1 MSKEKNKRLR
11 SRQETLFM
19 NNLDKKLQ
27 MSGFIAFFLSGICS
41 ISSGIVV
48 SLLQERYGFDYNV
61 TGTLLS
67 IMSIGNLMAGF
78 ATGVLPA
85 KIGLKATIITLSAGY
100 ELGYLWL
107 GISGWMS
114 ILVLSFLLIG
124 FAKGSVINM
133 CTILV
138 SNHSKNRTKGMN
150 IMHSCYALGALL
162 CPFIIAGAGL
172 IGPVI
177 PMLSLSFLGLVMW
190 IIFQLTPIE
199 KKTAGKK
206 EKTDW
211 DFLKSKLFCLITGL
225 IFCQNAAEISVNGWL
240 VTYFKGS
247 GILSGTLSA
256 YTVTVMWTATL
267 IARLLIAFVF
277 PLKNPYMAMIK
288 MAVSCTLFYICL
300 MMADNQI
307 AAILL
312 LFAFAFSMAGM
323 NPTAVACAGKMTSVA
338 SIGVMLP
345 AASFGGILMPWIIGI
360 VSNAAGLKTGMAM
373 NIISCV
379 GMLIFCIAVKRL
391 KDE

>member
-211 DFLKSKLFCLITGL
+211 DFLKSKLFWLITGL

>member
-1 MSKEKNKRLR
+1 
-11 SRQETLFM
+11 M
-19 NNLDKKLQ
+19 NSLDKRLQ

-41 ISSGIVV
+41 ISTGIIV
-48 SLLQERYGFDYNV
+48 SLLQERYGFDYNM

-67 IMSIGNLMAGF
+67 ICSIGNLIAGF

-85 KIGLKATIITLSAGY
+85 KIGLKTTIIMLSAGY

-107 GISGWMS
+107 GISDWMI

-138 SNHSKNRTKGMN
+138 SNHSQSRAKGMN
-150 IMHSCYALGALL
+150 IMHSCYALGALI
-162 CPFIIAGAGL
+162 CPFVIAAATM
-172 IGPVI
+172 IGPTI
-177 PMLSLSFLGLVMW
+177 PMLTLSFLGLILW
-190 IIFQLTPIE
+190 IIFHLTPFE
-199 KKTAGKK
+199 KKAAGKK

-211 DFLKSKLFCLITGL
+211 GFLKSKRFWLLTGL
-225 IFCQNAAEISVNGWL
+225 LFFQNAAEISVNGWL

-247 GILSGTLSA
+247 GILSGTLST

-267 IARLLIAFVF
+267 IGRLLIAFVF
-277 PLKNPYMAMIK
+277 PLKNPYTAMIK
-288 MAVSCTLFYICL
+288 MCLGCTVFYIGL
-300 MMADNQI
+300 LLVNHQI
-307 AAILL
+307 TAILL
-312 LFAFAFSMAGM
+312 LFAFAISMAGM

-338 SIGVMLP
+338 SIGVLLP

-360 VSNAAGLKTGMAM
+360 VSNIAGLKIGMAM

-379 GMLIFCIAVKRL
+379 GMLIFCVAVKNL

>member
-1 MSKEKNKRLR
+1 
-11 SRQETLFM
+11 M
-19 NNLDKKLQ
+19 NSLDKKLQ

-41 ISSGIVV
+41 ISSGIIV

-138 SNHSKNRTKGMN
+138 SNHSENRAKGMN
-150 IMHSCYALGALL
+150 IMHSCYALGALI
-162 CPFIIAGAGL
+162 CPFVIAGAGL
-172 IGPVI
+172 IGPVV
-177 PMLSLSFLGLVMW
+177 PMFTLGFLGLIMW
-190 IIFQLTPIE
+190 IIFHLTPFE

-211 DFLKSKLFCLITGL
+211 GFLKSKRFWLLTGL
-225 IFCQNAAEISVNGWL
+225 IFCQNAAETSVNGWL

-267 IARLLIAFVF
+267 IGRLLIAFVF
-277 PLKNPYMAMIK
+277 PLKNPYTAMIK
-288 MAVSCTLFYICL
+288 MGIGCTVFYIGL
-300 MMADNQI
+300 MMANNPV

-338 SIGVMLP
+338 SIGVLLP

-360 VSNAAGLKTGMAM
+360 VSNIAGLKMGMAM

-379 GMLIFCIAVKRL
+379 GMLIFCIAVKNL
-391 KDE
+391 NEE

>member
-1 MSKEKNKRLR
+1 
-11 SRQETLFM
+11 M
-19 NNLDKKLQ
+19 NSLDKRLQ
-27 MSGFIAFFLSGICS
+27 MSGFITFFLSGICS

-124 FAKGSVINM
+124 FANGSVINM

-138 SNHSKNRTKGMN
+138 SNHSENRAKGMN
-150 IMHSCYALGALL
+150 IMHSCYALGALI
-162 CPFIIAGAGL
+162 CPFVIAGAGL
-172 IGPVI
+172 IGPVV
-177 PMLSLSFLGLVMW
+177 PMFTLGFLGLIMW
-190 IIFQLTPIE
+190 IIFHLTPFE

-211 DFLKSKLFCLITGL
+211 GFLKSKRFWLLTGL
-225 IFCQNAAEISVNGWL
+225 IFCQNAAETSVNGWL

-267 IARLLIAFVF
+267 IGRLLIAFVF
-277 PLKNPYMAMIK
+277 PLKNPYTAMIK
-288 MAVSCTLFYICL
+288 MGIGCTVFYIGL
-300 MMADNQI
+300 MMANNQV

-338 SIGVMLP
+338 SIGVLLP

-360 VSNAAGLKTGMAM
+360 VSNIAGLKMGMAM

-379 GMLIFCIAVKRL
+379 GMLIFCIAVKNL
-391 KDE
+391 NEE

>member
-1 MSKEKNKRLR
+1 
-11 SRQETLFM
+11 M
-19 NNLDKKLQ
+19 NSLDKRLQ
-27 MSGFIAFFLSGICS
+27 MSGFITFFLSGICS

-78 ATGVLPA
+78 AAGVLPA

-124 FAKGSVINM
+124 FAKGGVINM

-138 SNHSKNRTKGMN
+138 SNHSENRAKGMN
-150 IMHSCYALGALL
+150 IMHSCYALGALI
-162 CPFIIAGAGL
+162 CPFVIAGAGL
-172 IGPVI
+172 IGPVV
-177 PMLSLSFLGLVMW
+177 PMFTLGFLGLIMW
-190 IIFQLTPIE
+190 IIFHLTPFE

-211 DFLKSKLFCLITGL
+211 GFLKSKRFWLLTGL
-225 IFCQNAAEISVNGWL
+225 IFCQNAAETSVNGWL

-267 IARLLIAFVF
+267 IGRLLIAFVF
-277 PLKNPYMAMIK
+277 PLKNPYTAMIK
-288 MAVSCTLFYICL
+288 MGIGCTVFYIGL
-300 MMADNQI
+300 MMANNQV

-338 SIGVMLP
+338 SIGVLLP

-360 VSNAAGLKTGMAM
+360 VSNIAGLKMGMAM

-379 GMLIFCIAVKRL
+379 GMLIFCIAVKNL
-391 KDE
+391 NEE

>member
-1 MSKEKNKRLR
+1 
-11 SRQETLFM
+11 M
-19 NNLDKKLQ
+19 NSLDKRLQ
-27 MSGFIAFFLSGICS
+27 MSGFITFFLSGICS

-138 SNHSKNRTKGMN
+138 SNHSENRAKGMN
-150 IMHSCYALGALL
+150 IMHSCYALGALI
-162 CPFIIAGAGL
+162 CPFVIAGAGL
-172 IGPVI
+172 IGPVV
-177 PMLSLSFLGLVMW
+177 PMFTLGFLGLIMW
-190 IIFQLTPIE
+190 IIFHLTPFE

-206 EKTDW
+206 KNRLGI
-211 DFLKSKLFCLITGL
+211 LKSKRFWLLTGL
-225 IFCQNAAEISVNGWL
+225 IFCQNAAETSVNGWL

-267 IARLLIAFVF
+267 IGRLLIAFVF
-277 PLKNPYMAMIK
+277 PLKNPYTAMIK
-288 MAVSCTLFYICL
+288 MGIGCTVFYIGL
-300 MMADNQI
+300 MMANNQV

-312 LFAFAFSMAGM
+312 LFAFAF
-323 NPTAVACAGKMTSVA
+323 PW
-338 SIGVMLP
+338 P
-345 AASFGGILMPWIIGI
+345 A
-360 VSNAAGLKTGMAM
+360 
-373 NIISCV
+373 
-379 GMLIFCIAVKRL
+379 
-391 KDE
+391 

>member
-1 MSKEKNKRLR
+1 
-11 SRQETLFM
+11 M
-19 NNLDKKLQ
+19 NSLDKRLQ
-27 MSGFIAFFLSGICS
+27 MSGFITFFLSGICS
-41 ISSGIVV
+41 ISSGIIV

-138 SNHSKNRTKGMN
+138 SNHSENRAKGMN
-150 IMHSCYALGALL
+150 IMHSCYALGALI
-162 CPFIIAGAGL
+162 CPFVIAGAGL
-172 IGPVI
+172 IGPVV
-177 PMLSLSFLGLVMW
+177 PMFTLGFLGLIMW
-190 IIFQLTPIE
+190 IIFHLTPFE

-211 DFLKSKLFCLITGL
+211 GFLKSKRFWLLTGL
-225 IFCQNAAEISVNGWL
+225 IFCQNAAETSVNGWL

-267 IARLLIAFVF
+267 IGRLLIAFVF
-277 PLKNPYMAMIK
+277 PLKNPYTAMIK
-288 MAVSCTLFYICL
+288 MGIGCTVFGKQPGSCYSPAFRLCFFHGRHEPNCRCL
-300 MMADNQI
+300 CRKDDQRSQHRCFTPGCQLWRHPDAMDHWYCLQHCGTENGYGNEYYFLCGNAD
-307 AAILL
+307 ILYRCKKL
-312 LFAFAFSMAGM
+312 
-323 NPTAVACAGKMTSVA
+323 KRR
-338 SIGVMLP
+338 
-345 AASFGGILMPWIIGI
+345 II
-360 VSNAAGLKTGMAM
+360 
-373 NIISCV
+373 NIFPVFDRRGFFELS
-379 GMLIFCIAVKRL
+379 
-391 KDE
+391 

>member
-1 MSKEKNKRLR
+1 
-11 SRQETLFM
+11 M
-19 NNLDKKLQ
+19 NSLDKKLQ

-211 DFLKSKLFCLITGL
+211 DFLKSKRFWLLTGL

-240 VTYFKGS
+240 VSYFKGS

-277 PLKNPYMAMIK
+277 PLKNPYTAMIK

-300 MMADNQI
+300 MMADNQT

-360 VSNAAGLKTGMAM
+360 VSNVAGLKTGMAM

>member
-1 MSKEKNKRLR
+1 
-11 SRQETLFM
+11 M
-19 NNLDKKLQ
+19 NSLDKRLQ
-27 MSGFIAFFLSGICS
+27 MSGFITFFLSGICS
-41 ISSGIVV
+41 ISSGIIV

-133 CTILV
+133 RTILV
-138 SNHSKNRTKGMN
+138 SNHSENRAKGMN
-150 IMHSCYALGALL
+150 IMHSCYALGALI
-162 CPFIIAGAGL
+162 CPFVIAGAGL
-172 IGPVI
+172 IGPVV
-177 PMLSLSFLGLVMW
+177 PMFTLGFLGLIMW
-190 IIFQLTPIE
+190 IIFHLTPFE

-211 DFLKSKLFCLITGL
+211 GFLKSKRFWLLTGL
-225 IFCQNAAEISVNGWL
+225 IFCQNAAETSVNGWL

-267 IARLLIAFVF
+267 IGRLLIAFVF
-277 PLKNPYMAMIK
+277 PLKNPYTAMIK
-288 MAVSCTLFYICL
+288 MGIGCTVFYIGL
-300 MMADNQI
+300 MMANNQV

-338 SIGVMLP
+338 SIGVLLP

-360 VSNAAGLKTGMAM
+360 VSNIAGLKMGMAM

-379 GMLIFCIAVKRL
+379 GMLIFCIAVKNL
-391 KDE
+391 NEE

>member
-1 MSKEKNKRLR
+1 
-11 SRQETLFM
+11 M
-19 NNLDKKLQ
+19 NSLDKRLQ

-41 ISSGIVV
+41 ISTGIIV
-48 SLLQERYGFDYNV
+48 SLLQERYGFDYNM

-67 IMSIGNLMAGF
+67 ICSIGNLIAGF

-85 KIGLKATIITLSAGY
+85 KIGLKTTIIMLSAGY

-107 GISGWMS
+107 GISGWMI
-114 ILVLSFLLIG
+114 ILVLSFLFIG

-138 SNHSKNRTKGMN
+138 SNHSQSRAKGMN
-150 IMHSCYALGALL
+150 IMHSCYALGALI
-162 CPFIIAGAGL
+162 CPFVIAAATM
-172 IGPVI
+172 IGPTI
-177 PMLSLSFLGLVMW
+177 PMLTLSFLGLILW
-190 IIFQLTPIE
+190 IIFHLTPFE
-199 KKTAGKK
+199 KKAAGKK

-211 DFLKSKLFCLITGL
+211 GFLKSKRFWLLTGL
-225 IFCQNAAEISVNGWL
+225 LFFQNAAEISVNGWL

-267 IARLLIAFVF
+267 IGRLLIAFVF
-277 PLKNPYMAMIK
+277 PLKNPYTAMIK
-288 MAVSCTLFYICL
+288 MCLGCTVFYIGL
-300 MMADNQI
+300 LLVNHQI
-307 AAILL
+307 TAILL
-312 LFAFAFSMAGM
+312 LFAFAISMAGM

-338 SIGVMLP
+338 SIGVLLP

-360 VSNAAGLKTGMAM
+360 VSNIAGLKIGMAM

-379 GMLIFCIAVKRL
+379 GMLIFCVAVKRL

>member
-1 MSKEKNKRLR
+1 
-11 SRQETLFM
+11 M
-19 NNLDKKLQ
+19 NSLDKRLQ
-27 MSGFIAFFLSGICS
+27 MSGFITFFLSGICS

-107 GISGWMS
+107 GISGWVS

-138 SNHSKNRTKGMN
+138 SNHSENRAKGMN
-150 IMHSCYALGALL
+150 IMHSCYALGALI
-162 CPFIIAGAGL
+162 CPFVIAGAGL
-172 IGPVI
+172 IGPVV
-177 PMLSLSFLGLVMW
+177 PMFTLGFLGLIMW
-190 IIFQLTPIE
+190 IIFHLTPFE
-199 KKTAGKK
+199 KKT
-206 EKTDW
+206 DW
-211 DFLKSKLFCLITGL
+211 GFLKSKRFWLLTGL
-225 IFCQNAAEISVNGWL
+225 IFCQNAAETSVNGWL

-267 IARLLIAFVF
+267 IGRLLIAFVF
-277 PLKNPYMAMIK
+277 PLKNPYTAMIK
-288 MAVSCTLFYICL
+288 MGIGCTVFYIGL
-300 MMADNQI
+300 MMANNQV

-338 SIGVMLP
+338 SIGVLLP

-360 VSNAAGLKTGMAM
+360 VSNIAGLKMGMAM

-379 GMLIFCIAVKRL
+379 GMLIFCIAVKNL
-391 KDE
+391 NEE

>member
-1 MSKEKNKRLR
+1 
-11 SRQETLFM
+11 M
-19 NNLDKKLQ
+19 NSLDKRLQ
-27 MSGFIAFFLSGICS
+27 MSGFITFFLSGICS
-41 ISSGIVV
+41 ISSGIIV

-124 FAKGSVINM
+124 CAKGSVINM

-138 SNHSKNRTKGMN
+138 SNHSENRAKGMN
-150 IMHSCYALGALL
+150 IMHSCYALGALI
-162 CPFIIAGAGL
+162 CPFVIAGAGL
-172 IGPVI
+172 IGPVV
-177 PMLSLSFLGLVMW
+177 PMFTLGFLGLIMW
-190 IIFQLTPIE
+190 IIFHLTPFE

-211 DFLKSKLFCLITGL
+211 GFLKSKRFWLLTGL
-225 IFCQNAAEISVNGWL
+225 IFCQNAAETSVNGWL

-267 IARLLIAFVF
+267 IGRLLIAFVF
-277 PLKNPYMAMIK
+277 PLKNPYTAMIK
-288 MAVSCTLFYICL
+288 MGIGCTVFYIGL
-300 MMADNQI
+300 MMANNQV

-338 SIGVMLP
+338 SIGVLLP

-360 VSNAAGLKTGMAM
+360 VSNIAGLKMGMAM

-379 GMLIFCIAVKRL
+379 GMLIFCIAVKNL
-391 KDE
+391 NEE

>member
-1 MSKEKNKRLR
+1 
-11 SRQETLFM
+11 M
-19 NNLDKKLQ
+19 NSLDKRLQ
-27 MSGFIAFFLSGICS
+27 MSGFITFFLSGICS
-41 ISSGIVV
+41 ISSGIIV

-124 FAKGSVINM
+124 LPREALSNM

-138 SNHSKNRTKGMN
+138 SNHSENRAKGMN
-150 IMHSCYALGALL
+150 IMHSCYALGALI
-162 CPFIIAGAGL
+162 CPFVIAGAGL
-172 IGPVI
+172 IGPVV
-177 PMLSLSFLGLVMW
+177 PMFTLGFLGLIMW
-190 IIFQLTPIE
+190 IIFHLTPFE

-211 DFLKSKLFCLITGL
+211 GFLKSKRFWLLTGL
-225 IFCQNAAEISVNGWL
+225 IFCQNAAETSVNGWL

-267 IARLLIAFVF
+267 IGRLLIAFVF
-277 PLKNPYMAMIK
+277 PLKNPYTAMIK
-288 MAVSCTLFYICL
+288 MGIGCTVFYIGL
-300 MMADNQI
+300 MMANNQV

-338 SIGVMLP
+338 SIGVLLP

-360 VSNAAGLKTGMAM
+360 VSNIAGLKMGMAM

-379 GMLIFCIAVKRL
+379 GMLIFCIAVKNL
-391 KDE
+391 NEE

>member
-1 MSKEKNKRLR
+1 
-11 SRQETLFM
+11 
-19 NNLDKKLQ
+19 

-211 DFLKSKLFCLITGL
+211 DFLKSKRFWLLTGL

-277 PLKNPYMAMIK
+277 PLKNPYTAMIK

-300 MMADNQI
+300 MMADNQT

-323 NPTAVACAGKMTSVA
+323 NPTAVACAGKMTSGA

-360 VSNAAGLKTGMAM
+360 VSNVAGLKTGMAM

>member
-1 MSKEKNKRLR
+1 MNSLNKR
-11 SRQETLFM
+11 
-19 NNLDKKLQ
+19 LQ
-27 MSGFIAFFLSGICS
+27 MSGFITFFLSGICS

-138 SNHSKNRTKGMN
+138 SNHSENRAKGMN
-150 IMHSCYALGALL
+150 IMHSCYALGALI
-162 CPFIIAGAGL
+162 CPFVIAGAGL
-172 IGPVI
+172 IGPVV
-177 PMLSLSFLGLVMW
+177 PMFTLGFLGLIM
-190 IIFQLTPIE
+190 
-199 KKTAGKK
+199 
-206 EKTDW
+206 
-211 DFLKSKLFCLITGL
+211 
-225 IFCQNAAEISVNGWL
+225 CQNAAETSVNGWL

-267 IARLLIAFVF
+267 IGRLLIAFVF
-277 PLKNPYMAMIK
+277 PLKNPYTAMIK
-288 MAVSCTLFYICL
+288 MGIGCTVFYIGL
-300 MMADNQI
+300 MMANNQV

-338 SIGVMLP
+338 SIGVLLP

-360 VSNAAGLKTGMAM
+360 VSNIAGLKMGMAM

-379 GMLIFCIAVKRL
+379 GMLIFCIAVKNL
-391 KDE
+391 NEE

>member
-1 MSKEKNKRLR
+1 
-11 SRQETLFM
+11 M
-19 NNLDKKLQ
+19 NFLDKRLQ
-27 MSGFIAFFLSGICS
+27 MSGFITFFLSGICS

-138 SNHSKNRTKGMN
+138 SNHSENRAKGMN
-150 IMHSCYALGALL
+150 IMHSCYALGALI
-162 CPFIIAGAGL
+162 CPF
-172 IGPVI
+172 
-177 PMLSLSFLGLVMW
+177 
-190 IIFQLTPIE
+190 
-199 KKTAGKK
+199 
-206 EKTDW
+206 
-211 DFLKSKLFCLITGL
+211 
-225 IFCQNAAEISVNGWL
+225 IFCQNAAETSVNGWL

-267 IARLLIAFVF
+267 IGRLLIAFVF
-277 PLKNPYMAMIK
+277 PLKNPYTAMIK
-288 MAVSCTLFYICL
+288 MGIGCTVFYIGL
-300 MMADNQI
+300 MMANNQV

-338 SIGVMLP
+338 SIGVLLP

-360 VSNAAGLKTGMAM
+360 VSNIAGLKMGMAM

-379 GMLIFCIAVKRL
+379 GMLIFCIAVKNL
-391 KDE
+391 NEE

>member
-162 CPFIIAGAGL
+162 CPFIIAGTGL

-211 DFLKSKLFCLITGL
+211 DFLKSKRFWLITGL

-267 IARLLIAFVF
+267 I
-277 PLKNPYMAMIK
+277 
-288 MAVSCTLFYICL
+288 
-300 MMADNQI
+300 
-307 AAILL
+307 
-312 LFAFAFSMAGM
+312 AFSMAGM

>member
-1 MSKEKNKRLR
+1 
-11 SRQETLFM
+11 M
-19 NNLDKKLQ
+19 NSLDKRLQ
-27 MSGFIAFFLSGICS
+27 MSGFIAFFISGILS
-41 ISSGIVV
+41 ISTGIIV
-48 SLLQERYGFDYNV
+48 SLLQERYGFDYNI
-61 TGTLLS
+61 TGTLLA
-67 IMSIGNLMAGF
+67 ICNIGNLMAGF

-85 KIGLKATIITLSAGY
+85 KIGLKTTIIMLSAGY

-107 GISGWMS
+107 GISGWMV

-138 SNHSKNRTKGMN
+138 SNHSENRAKGMN
-150 IMHSCYALGALL
+150 IMHSCYALGALI
-162 CPFIIAGAGL
+162 CPFVIAAAGL
-172 IGPVI
+172 VGPSI
-177 PMLSLSFLGLVMW
+177 PMFTLGFLGLVLW
-190 IIFQLTPIE
+190 IIFHWTPLE
-199 KKTAGKK
+199 NKKAGKK

-211 DFLKSKLFCLITGL
+211 GFLKSKRFWLLTGL

-267 IARLLIAFVF
+267 IGRLLIAFVF
-277 PLKNPYMAMIK
+277 PLKNPYTAMIK
-288 MAVSCTLFYICL
+288 MAIGCTVFYIGL
-300 MMADNQI
+300 ITANTQVT
-307 AAILL
+307 AILL
-312 LFAFAFSMAGM
+312 LFAFAFAMAGM

-345 AASFGGILMPWIIGI
+345 AASFGSILMPWIIGI
-360 VSNAAGLKTGMAM
+360 VSNAAGLKIGMGM

-379 GMLIFCIAVKRL
+379 GMLIFCIAVKNL

>member
-1 MSKEKNKRLR
+1 
-11 SRQETLFM
+11 M
-19 NNLDKKLQ
+19 NSLDKKLQ

-61 TGTLLS
+61 TGSLLS

-124 FAKGSVINM
+124 FANGSVINM

-138 SNHSKNRTKGMN
+138 SNHSENRAKGMN
-150 IMHSCYALGALL
+150 IMHSCYALGALI
-162 CPFIIAGAGL
+162 CPFVIAGAGL
-172 IGPVI
+172 IGPVV
-177 PMLSLSFLGLVMW
+177 PMFTLGFLGLIMW
-190 IIFQLTPIE
+190 IIFHLTPFE

-211 DFLKSKLFCLITGL
+211 GFLKSKRFWLLTGL
-225 IFCQNAAEISVNGWL
+225 IFCQNAAETSVNGWL

-267 IARLLIAFVF
+267 IGRLLIAFVF
-277 PLKNPYMAMIK
+277 PLKNPYTAMIK
-288 MAVSCTLFYICL
+288 MGIGCTVFYIGL
-300 MMADNQI
+300 MMANNQV

-338 SIGVMLP
+338 SIGVLLP

-360 VSNAAGLKTGMAM
+360 VSNIAGLKMGMAM
-373 NIISCV
+373 NIISCM
-379 GMLIFCIAVKRL
+379 GMLIFCIAVKNL
-391 KDE
+391 NEE

>member
-1 MSKEKNKRLR
+1 
-11 SRQETLFM
+11 M
-19 NNLDKKLQ
+19 NSLDKRLQ
-27 MSGFIAFFLSGICS
+27 MSGFIAFFLSGICF
-41 ISSGIVV
+41 ISTGIIV
-48 SLLQERYGFDYNV
+48 SLLQERYGFDYNM

-67 IMSIGNLMAGF
+67 ICSIGNLIAGF

-85 KIGLKATIITLSAGY
+85 KIGLKTTIIMLSAGY

-107 GISGWMS
+107 GISGWMI

-138 SNHSKNRTKGMN
+138 SNHSQSRAKGMN
-150 IMHSCYALGALL
+150 IMHSCYALVALI
-162 CPFIIAGAGL
+162 CPFVIAAATM
-172 IGPVI
+172 IGPTI
-177 PMLSLSFLGLVMW
+177 PMLTLSFLGLILW
-190 IIFQLTPIE
+190 IIFHLTPFE
-199 KKTAGKK
+199 KKAAGKK

-211 DFLKSKLFCLITGL
+211 GFLKSKRFWLLTGL
-225 IFCQNAAEISVNGWL
+225 LFFQNAAEISVNGWL

-267 IARLLIAFVF
+267 IGRLLIAFVF
-277 PLKNPYMAMIK
+277 PLKNPYTAMIK
-288 MAVSCTLFYICL
+288 MCLGCTVFYIGL
-300 MMADNQI
+300 LLVNHQI
-307 AAILL
+307 TAILL
-312 LFAFAFSMAGM
+312 LFAFAISMAGM

-338 SIGVMLP
+338 SIGVLLP

-360 VSNAAGLKTGMAM
+360 VSNIAGLKIGMAM

-379 GMLIFCIAVKRL
+379 GMLIFCVAVKNL

>member
-1 MSKEKNKRLR
+1 
-11 SRQETLFM
+11 M
-19 NNLDKKLQ
+19 NSLDKRLQ
-27 MSGFIAFFLSGICS
+27 MSGFITFFLSGICS

-138 SNHSKNRTKGMN
+138 SNHSENRAKGMN
-150 IMHSCYALGALL
+150 IMHSCYALGALI
-162 CPFIIAGAGL
+162 CPFVIAGAGL
-172 IGPVI
+172 IGPVV
-177 PMLSLSFLGLVMW
+177 PMFTLGFLGLIMW
-190 IIFQLTPIE
+190 IIFHLTPFE

-211 DFLKSKLFCLITGL
+211 GFLKSKRFWLLTGL
-225 IFCQNAAEISVNGWL
+225 IFCQNAAETSVNGWL

-247 GILSGTLSA
+247 
-256 YTVTVMWTATL
+256 VTVMWTATL
-267 IARLLIAFVF
+267 IGRLLIAFVF
-277 PLKNPYMAMIK
+277 PLKNPYTAMIK
-288 MAVSCTLFYICL
+288 MGIGCTVFYIGL
-300 MMADNQI
+300 MMANNQV

-338 SIGVMLP
+338 SIGVLLP

-360 VSNAAGLKTGMAM
+360 VSNIAGLKMGMAM

-379 GMLIFCIAVKRL
+379 GMLIFCIAVKNL
-391 KDE
+391 NEE